1 MITAKHIG
9 YANQAI
15 KFVCSAGVVKI
26 VHDIVDS
33 HVVRETTYDTVRV
46 WAGTAVITS
55 IAVDRSSKHLDDARD
70 KFTEWC
76 AKVNAEAEA
85 KKK

>member
-1 MITAKHIG
+1 MITDRHIG
-9 YANQAI
+9 LATQAI
-15 KFVCSAGVVKI
+15 KFVCSAGVAKI

-55 IAVDRSSKHLDDARD
+55 IIVDQSSNHIEDTRA
-70 KFTEWC
+70 KFAYWLSETRE
-76 AKVNAEAEA
+76 KAEA
-85 KKK
+85 KK